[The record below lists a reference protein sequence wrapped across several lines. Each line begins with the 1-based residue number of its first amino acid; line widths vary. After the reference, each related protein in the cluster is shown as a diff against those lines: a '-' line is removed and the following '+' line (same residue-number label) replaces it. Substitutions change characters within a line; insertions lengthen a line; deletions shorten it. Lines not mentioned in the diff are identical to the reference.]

1 MKSVHECRKEAVL
14 KQKSLQAF
22 SVKEQLMRQANKSRA
37 ENRELLLKQ
46 LSSPQFLLRQGL
58 AIHGHKETERS
69 LMQWL
74 ELRSEDVHSL
84 TSWLQKQR
92 YPSHQIVNEMIS
104 LMGNTLPVPATEIS
118 VYQQDI
124 DAHKLELQLQMLPD
138 LVKVSENLRI

>member
-1 MKSVHECRKEAVL
+1 M
-14 KQKSLQAF
+14 
-22 SVKEQLMRQANKSRA
+22 
-37 ENRELLLKQ
+37 
-46 LSSPQFLLRQGL
+46 RQGL

-74 ELRSEDVHSL
+74 ELRIKDVPGL

-92 YPSHQIVNEMIS
+92 YLSHQIVNEIIS
-104 LMGNTLPVPATEIS
+104 LMGNTLSVPATEKS

-138 LVKVSENLRI
+138 LVKAFRKSKNLTQLTVTRVEYSYRDAS